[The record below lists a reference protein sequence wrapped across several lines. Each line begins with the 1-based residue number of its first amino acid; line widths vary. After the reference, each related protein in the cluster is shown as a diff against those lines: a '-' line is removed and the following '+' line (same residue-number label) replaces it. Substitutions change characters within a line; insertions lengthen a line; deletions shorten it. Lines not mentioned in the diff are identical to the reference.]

1 MNFPPD
7 TARSDVLTFSVR
19 FHAGIETICAHI
31 ICSYALGLCAPPLF
45 IHSGL
50 ITMAGLNNF
59 PLSDAEIYGTSE
71 KFLFDLIAQLF
82 IWLAYPVNSILS
94 INVI

>member
-1 MNFPPD
+1 
-7 TARSDVLTFSVR
+7 
-19 FHAGIETICAHI
+19 
-31 ICSYALGLCAPPLF
+31 
-45 IHSGL
+45 
-50 ITMAGLNNF
+50 MAGLNNF